1 MGKNDDWTEAKP
13 SKELEKAIDDEIKK
27 IDAAARSD
35 PNKLKDIINN
45 IDELLHIKIAHEL
58 TQRRIYLLRKAQDR
72 ATQIFN
78 RAMFTQRFILVIAAF
93 AIIMGG
99 VLFFLMVSQAMI
111 ALGSDQVKGEKTGEA
126 DKIDKKLEDDAN
138 KNKADEKTKA
148 AILSGVFGGFG
159 IADIFI
165 LMKYIMNRSQRS
177 LSDMVQTMIS
187 YIAFR
192 EQADALMEWRQLKE
206 MRSKDPTVTLD
217 ELIKINKNLQT
228 AATNA
233 IKNIQKQVDE
243 DNKGPVQTST
253 ESSDAVKPTESSDAA
268 KPTESPDAANKPHDG
283 D

>member
-1 MGKNDDWTEAKP
+1 MGKKGDWTEAKP
-13 SKELEKAIDDEIKK
+13 NEDLEKAINDEIKK
-27 IDAAARSD
+27 IDEGARSD

-45 IDELLHIKIAHEL
+45 IDELLHIKLAHEI
-58 TQRRIYLLRKAQDR
+58 TQRKVYLLRKAQDR
-72 ATQIFN
+72 VTAIFN
-78 RAMFTQRFILVIAAF
+78 RAMFTQKFILAIATL
-93 AIIMGG
+93 AIIMGA
-99 VLFFLMVSQAMI
+99 VLFVLMVSQAMI
-111 ALGSDQVKGEKTGEA
+111 ALGSDQVEG
-126 DKIDKKLEDDAN
+126 
-138 KNKADEKTKA
+138 EKTKA

-192 EQADALMEWRQLKE
+192 EQADSLMEWRQLKE

-233 IKNIQKQVDE
+233 VKNIQKHVDE
-243 DNKGPVQTST
+243 DNKGPVQTS
-253 ESSDAVKPTESSDAA
+253 TESSDAA